1 MTYAV
6 ETILNPR
13 SFVYASNADAL
24 VLQSITPETR
34 LTFINS
40 SVGPNSV
47 TPNYNLSASNQNFLI
62 KKDSTTI
69 ADFGL
74 NFDTPLLYVPG
85 TIRAPHFEIP
95 AADAN
100 KRSIILKDFNRVSDH
115 QFAGFGYSNGRI
127 EYQLPNKL
135 AAHAF
140 YASATSDSSLELVRI
155 TTDGQSSAQVGI
167 GTTYIASNVM
177 LHVAGTTIVG
187 GNLTV
192 QGALNFDRTGIVQ
205 LDSSSRI
212 ASSNL
217 PSRLLY
223 LDELTN
229 KVDPTY
235 LPQTFQFQYLRGQKN
250 VGIGTRVPQQRF
262 HVQGSGVFSERIGIG
277 TFHPNARA
285 HFIEPDAVI
294 PTMILENNVGGTLL
308 EARLSTNP
316 SFTIVGTHVGVGIG
330 TSVVAPQNALD
341 VIGNS
346 RFTGSITCSN
356 LTARGNI
363 ALANLNVVDGPNT
376 YIQQAQYTYD
386 GIAQSAVASYI
397 PFLFDRGIGT
407 SNITTTNGAPYVRF
421 KDCGA
426 RIDGEFVLA
435 SQMYVISDARVKH
448 DITPLDDSLARLE
461 RLRGYTY
468 TLDSGKK
475 QVGLLAQ
482 EVLEVLPQA
491 VTTIHDGP
499 TTTAANGD
507 HYAVSYDSIVPLL
520 VEAIRD
526 LSKQLKDMKASAAHT
541 FIRTYK

>member
-40 SVGPNSV
+40 SVDVGSV
-47 TPNYNLSASNQNFLI
+47 TPNYNLSASNQNFFI
-62 KKDSTTI
+62 RKDATTI
-69 ADFGL
+69 ADFGM
-74 NFDTPLLYVPG
+74 NFGAPLVYVPG
-85 TIRAPHFEIP
+85 TVRAPHFEIP
-95 AADAN
+95 SADAN

-135 AAHAF
+135 GAHAF
-140 YASATSDSSLELVRI
+140 YASATSDASLELVRI

-177 LHVAGTTIVG
+177 LHVAGTTVVD

-192 QGALNFDRTGIVQ
+192 QGALHFDRTGIVQ
-205 LDSSSRI
+205 LDPSTSKI

-223 LDELTN
+223 LDESTN

-262 HVQGSGVFSERIGIG
+262 HVQGSGAFSERIGIG
-277 TFHPNARA
+277 TFFPTARIHA
-285 HFIEPDAVI
+285 LEPDAVI
-294 PTMILENNVGGTLL
+294 PTMILENNVGGSVL
-308 EARLSTNP
+308 ETRVSSTP
-316 SFTIVGTHVGVGIG
+316 ALTVVGTHVGVGIG
-330 TSVVAPQNALD
+330 TSVVAPQNALE
-341 VIGNS
+341 VIGNAHL
-346 RFTGSITCSN
+346 TGTVTCSN
-356 LTARGNI
+356 LTARGSI

-376 YIQQAQYTYD
+376 YIEQAQYTYD
-386 GIAQSAVASYI
+386 GISQPAIASYI

-426 RIDGEFVLA
+426 RIDGEFVLS

-448 DITPLDDSLARLE
+448 DITPLEDPLARLE
-461 RLRGYTY
+461 RLRGYSY
-468 TLDSGKK
+468 TLASGKK

-491 VTTIHDGP
+491 VTSINDSP
-499 TTTAANGD
+499 TDEGD
-507 HYAVSYDSIVPLL
+507 HYAVSYDSVVPLL